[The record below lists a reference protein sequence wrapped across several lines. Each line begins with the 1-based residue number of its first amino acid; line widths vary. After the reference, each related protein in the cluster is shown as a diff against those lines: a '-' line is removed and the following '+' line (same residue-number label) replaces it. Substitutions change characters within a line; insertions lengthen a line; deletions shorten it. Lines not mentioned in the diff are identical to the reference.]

1 MPNLTAP
8 PVAAPDW
15 PRPMM
20 QLASV
25 RAVEP
30 SEGCDECSDTSCREC
45 YAEAMAYDY
54 RRFQRRTADPTA
66 PPLADR
72 IAAATARLYALGITP
87 W

>member
-1 MPNLTAP
+1 MGNAVI

-30 SEGCDECSDTSCREC
+30 SEGCEECRDRSCPEC
-45 YAEAMAYDY
+45 YAEAMNWSYT
-54 RRFQRRTADPTA
+54 RFRNRDTDVPLEQR
-66 PPLADR
+66 
-72 IAAATARLYALGITP
+72 INAATARLYALGITP